1 MRNLFTRTHY
11 DNVRMAALADNHPV
25 LAWIVSI
32 IALPISMILAVYGGA
47 LALSVPLSLFLG

>member
-1 MRNLFTRTHY
+1 MRNLFTRTYY
-11 DNVRMAALADNHPV
+11 DNIRMAALADRHPV
-25 LAWIVSI
+25 LAWMVSI